1 MLLTN
6 RQKDAIAEVIN
17 ISFSRAAKSLSE
29 LTGSRVIISVPEVDL
44 VEVHKLE
51 VTLKNTIKD
60 EITSVHQIFHCS
72 ISGDALLIF
81 DRESSKNLVN
91 TLLKEEDY
99 IEDLTES
106 MKEVIIEVGNI
117 VLSACLSMFGNLL
130 KVQLKFT
137 VPKITLN
144 SLSHMIQTFEI
155 SESEI
160 KYALIVFIEFL
171 AEGKNIRGIL
181 ILVMGLTSLE
191 KFINEIDQLG

>member
-17 ISFSRAAKSLSE
+17 ISFSRAAKSLNE
-29 LTGSRVIISVPEVDL
+29 LTGSRVVISVPQIDL
-44 VEVHKLE
+44 IEVHKLE
-51 VTLKNTIKD
+51 DTLKNNIND
-60 EITSVHQIFHCS
+60 EITSVHQVFHGS
-72 ISGDALLIF
+72 INGDALLIF

-91 TLLKEEDY
+91 TLLREENFV
-99 IEDLTES
+99 EDLTES
-106 MKEVIIEVGNI
+106 MKEVVIEVGNI

-144 SLSHMIQTFEI
+144 SLSHMIQTFEL

-171 AEGKNIRGIL
+171 VEGKNIRGTL

-191 KFINEIDQLG
+191 KFINEIDKLG